1 LASFT
6 AAQVRI
12 RITSLPIF
20 WSKTNSQFRAAVGK
34 NPSPDWPVGSEAS
47 LGEDM
52 VEQVASRPGAAGY
65 VELNFAALDSL
76 QERDVDSACVE
87 RTLLSAAFDPDL
99 ALILLTPDVRQLPNI
114 YNHLVPQLRIM
125 ALMESEAI
133 VLRTYPLREA
143 DLLVT
148 LFTRAEGKVR
158 GVARSAK
165 KSKRRF
171 GGALEPMTYVRAF
184 YDVRERQEL
193 ARLDACE
200 VIESPMATEVS
211 YARAVALAHVAE
223 LLDELL
229 PDREAND
236 AIFRLTLS
244 VLHALQH
251 VDSAATIKTD
261 SEIKAGSEKMG
272 SEKTPSD
279 MKTSVDKKTGSD
291 IWMPVT
297 YFELWLTRLVG
308 FLPELTECIACGRPL
323 NGSRAWF
330 HALADGLMCPDD
342 KRLASSEISGE
353 SRALAAQMFRAPV
366 ETFAGTPWSKSQ
378 AADLR
383 KFLVQTLQRH
393 IEKKLVTAGMLDKGG
408 F

>member
-1 LASFT
+1 
-6 AAQVRI
+6 
-12 RITSLPIF
+12 
-20 WSKTNSQFRAAVGK
+20 
-34 NPSPDWPVGSEAS
+34 
-47 LGEDM
+47 
-52 VEQVASRPGAAGY
+52 
-65 VELNFAALDSL
+65 
-76 QERDVDSACVE
+76 
-87 RTLLSAAFDPDL
+87 
-99 ALILLTPDVRQLPNI
+99 
-114 YNHLVPQLRIM
+114 M

-251 VDSAATIKTD
+251 VDSAATIKTG

-279 MKTSVDKKTGSD
+279 MKTSVDKKTSSD

-308 FLPELTECIACGRPL
+308 FLPELTECIACGRTL

-342 KRLASSEISGE
+342 KRLASSEISSE
-353 SRALAAQMFRAPV
+353 SRTLASQMFRAPV
-366 ETFAGTPWSKSQ
+366 ETFAGTPWPKSQ

-383 KFLVQTLQRH
+383 KFLIQTLQRN
-393 IEKKLVTAGMLDKGG
+393 IEKKLVTAGMLEKCG